1 MVIRFAFQ
9 PSSSQEIFSKIV
21 GLVFSNSFQ
30 GVSCRPLHLTEAFYL
45 HTCHKSKCKH
55 LLSWVSHKPNNKTFQ
70 GLHLSIR
77 CVYASVLT
85 TNTHTYQSFIL
96 LKSSAWNVFIYCVVS
111 SEARIIQSFASWSRL
126 NLNYLY
132 LFLNPYFALR
142 FSPKSQAKA
151 RILQRLRI
159 RSSPKLKNYKFI
171 TTPRLTPSA

>member
-1 MVIRFAFQ
+1 MTITFSWFIVYLKTITTGGYSLCFSPHLFPR
-9 PSSSQEIFSKIV
+9 EILRLVWSGFLKFISRCVLSFSHYWP
-21 GLVFSNSFQ
+21 N
-30 GVSCRPLHLTEAFYL
+30 YL

-96 LKSSAWNVFIYCVVS
+96 LKSSAWNVFICCVVS

-126 NLNYLY
+126 NLN
-132 LFLNPYFALR
+132 
-142 FSPKSQAKA
+142 
-151 RILQRLRI
+151 
-159 RSSPKLKNYKFI
+159 
-171 TTPRLTPSA
+171 